1 MQSTTD
7 ILLLGAGG
15 KVAQFL
21 VRLFLSETDWTMTLM
36 SGQETAHLYPTTSR
50 LEHVRCAAM
59 DHKEVRKEC
68 LSRKPRVVINC
79 AAMTDVDACES
90 DKQLASALNVKVV
103 ENLVRACSIG
113 EAHLIHFS
121 TDYVFNGEKGPYTET
136 DVPDPVNYYGRT
148 KLAGEN
154 AILTSKIP
162 STIIRTNIVYG
173 HLPGVKKDFVT
184 WVRDSG
190 ASGSGIAVVD
200 DQFGNPTAAADLAV
214 ATMRVIEKGRT
225 GIYHVAG
232 PEYLDRYSF
241 ARRIAAYFGADP
253 SFIRPQSTAQL
264 RQPARRPLR
273 AGLVTLKA
281 QTDLGLR
288 LTCIDDGLLEY
299 KRSAPARPSAFGD
312 VSTSSRKAS

>member
-1 MQSTTD
+1 
-7 ILLLGAGG
+7 
-15 KVAQFL
+15 
-21 VRLFLSETDWTMTLM
+21 
-36 SGQETAHLYPTTSR
+36 
-50 LEHVRCAAM
+50 
-59 DHKEVRKEC
+59 
-68 LSRKPRVVINC
+68 
-79 AAMTDVDACES
+79 
-90 DKQLASALNVKVV
+90 
-103 ENLVRACSIG
+103 ACSIG

-200 DQFGNPTAAADLAV
+200 DQFGNPTAAVDLAV

-241 ARRIAAYFGADP
+241 ARRIAA
-253 SFIRPQSTAQL
+253 
-264 RQPARRPLR
+264 
-273 AGLVTLKA
+273 
-281 QTDLGLR
+281 
-288 LTCIDDGLLEY
+288 
-299 KRSAPARPSAFGD
+299 
-312 VSTSSRKAS
+312 

>member
-21 VRLFLSETDWTMTLM
+21 VRLFLSETDWSMTLL
-36 SGQETAHLYPTTSR
+36 SSQDIGARYPVSPR
-50 LEHVRCAAM
+50 LEFVQTAAT
-59 DHKEVRKEC
+59 DAKEVRREC
-68 LSRKPRVVINC
+68 LSRQPRVIINC
-79 AAMTDVDACES
+79 AAMTNVDACES
-90 DKQLASALNVKVV
+90 DKQTASALNVKVV
-103 ENLVRACSIG
+103 ENLVRACSIT

-136 DVPDPVNYYGRT
+136 DLPDPINYYGRT

-184 WVRDSG
+184 WVRDSCAEG
-190 ASGSGIAVVD
+190 TPISVVN
-200 DQFGNPTAAADLAV
+200 DQFGNPTAAADIAA
-214 ATMRVIEKGRT
+214 ATMRIMEKGRT

-232 PEYLDRYSF
+232 PEYLDRFSF
-241 ARRIAAYFGADP
+241 ACRIADFFGVDA
-253 SFIRPQSTAQL
+253 SCIKPQTTAEL
-264 RQPARRPLR
+264 RQPAKRPLR

-281 QTDLGLR
+281 ETDLGIR
-288 LTCIDDGLLEY
+288 LTRIDDGLLEY
-299 KRSAPARPSAFGD
+299 KRYSSARPSVLGD
-312 VSTSSRKAS
+312 FSSSRASS